1 MNPAARLSGHSAQV
15 CRLPKVVWT
24 VACGDRQTQ
33 SLLTMST
40 ALWQVLRRG
49 RSVGVVEGGRG
60 KQRINSRLLV
70 VSTGVVSR
78 RRRGETLQLVPK
90 R

>member
-1 MNPAARLSGHSAQV
+1 MILAARLSGHSAQV
-15 CRLPKVVWT
+15 CCLPKVVCT
-24 VACGDRQTQ
+24 VARGDRQTQ

-40 ALWQVLRRG
+40 ALWKLLRRG
-49 RSVGVVEGGRG
+49 RSVGVAEGGRG

-78 RRRGETLQLVPK
+78 RRRGETLELVLK
-90 R
+90 